1 MFCFY
6 YVPLVA
12 YIMKLFTS
20 VIVPVAVLALTEN
33 QCNDH
38 IIDLGYAKHAVSWTN
53 TTTHGTTLLNYN
65 NIRYAQP
72 PLGDLR
78 FRRPAIPPPTNIG
91 ISFGNLTTSRD
102 EFLPPGFSPPQGFP
116 SSWQT
121 DCLSS
126 APAVVPFPLLN
137 GSTWGSEDCLL

>member
-1 MFCFY
+1 
-6 YVPLVA
+6 
-12 YIMKLFTS
+12 MKLIGS
-20 VIVPVAVLALTEN
+20 ILVPAAVLAHAEQ
-33 QCNDH
+33 QCDDY

-53 TTTHGTTLLNYN
+53 ITTHGTTLLNYN

-72 PLGDLR
+72 PLSDLR
-78 FRRPAIPPPTNIG
+78 FRTPAVPPPTNVG
-91 ISFGNLTTSRD
+91 ISFGNLTISED
-102 EFLPPGFSPPQGFP
+102 EFLPPTSSPPQGFP